1 MSAVSLRRFWVAL
14 HRYVGLAM
22 LALLFVIAL
31 TGSVMAFE
39 HEIDA
44 WLNPT
49 LLRTGHTR
57 PALPPDELVAGVE
70 RADARLRV
78 TFVPLD
84 GQPGAALELRVAPRV
99 DAATGKPFDLSF
111 DRLLVDPASGEVL
124 GTRRWGA
131 LKFDRAHVVSMLYLL
146 HRKLQLPDPWGMWLT
161 GGVALSW
168 LLTSLVGAWLT
179 LPRRG
184 ARRLS
189 GARQRLGDFWRR
201 WKPAWK
207 IKPGTAWQRKSF
219 DLHRAVALWSLP
231 VALVLALS
239 GVYFSL
245 GKEVFRPVVSLFG
258 AITPNPAQA
267 LPRLDDSGRAPA
279 IGIEQAVAKA
289 RSHLPPQAQAFL
301 PWYAMHLPQQG
312 VYRIAFKE
320 DGMRERALRL
330 RYEQVFVDDQSGVAK
345 GITGYDSGTGA
356 DRFLI
361 WQYPLHSGKILG
373 LAGRVLVCALGLLT
387 ASLCVTGLL
396 VWWSRRR
403 AILRVR

>member
-1 MSAVSLRRFWVAL
+1 
-14 HRYVGLAM
+14 M

-78 TFVPLD
+78 TFLPLD
-84 GQPGAALELRVAPRV
+84 GKPGAALELRVAPRV
-99 DAATGKPFDLSF
+99 DPATGKPFVLSF

-124 GTRRWGA
+124 GQRRWGA
-131 LKFDRAHVVSMLYLL
+131 LKFDRPHLVSMLYLL

-161 GGVALSW
+161 GGLALGW
-168 LLTSLVGAWLT
+168 LASSLVGAWLT
-179 LPRRG
+179 LPRRSG
-184 ARRLS
+184 RRLS
-189 GARQRLGDFWRR
+189 SARERLGEFWRR

-207 IKPGTAWQRKSF
+207 VKPGTAWQRTSF

-231 VALVLALS
+231 AALVVALS

-258 AITPNPAQA
+258 PITPNPAQT
-267 LPRLDDSGRAPA
+267 LPRLDAPVRAPA
-279 IGIEQAVAKA
+279 FGVQEALA
-289 RSHLPPQAQAFL
+289 RARAHLPPAAREFL

-330 RYEQVFVDDQSGVAK
+330 RYEQVFIDDQSGEVK
-345 GITGYDSGTGA
+345 GFSGYESGTGA

-373 LAGRVLVCALGLLT
+373 LGGRALVCALGLLT

-403 AILRVR
+403 AILRGR